1 MKCPKCHADNP
12 EAKQYGADCGTQV
25 PAPLLQ
31 DHPPAITETLQTP
44 IRELPAGSAFAGRLS
59 SAKESWQRG
68 DVMIKTGKILL
79 ALTGLLALAV
89 NASTDQTYAI
99 KAGRLVDGLGAEARA
114 NVVIVVQGNKIAAMG
129 EKAAVPK
136 DAVLVDLSDKTVL
149 PGFIDI
155 HTHIMLDGGDDY
167 GANLYKNSMPFRAIQ
182 AVANVRQV
190 LWNGFTALRD
200 VESEG
205 AMYTDVDVKR
215 AIDKGIVPG
224 PRLWVSTRGLSIAG
238 RYLPADYSWELD
250 LFKGLQMVSG
260 TDECLKAV
268 REQVANGADWIKI
281 YVDWPTFIDKD
292 GGISGLT
299 NFTRDELA
307 VMVNEAHRLKRNVAA
322 HAISRDGIKAA
333 LDAGVDSI
341 EHGCGFD
348 DGLIEQAVRQGTYWC
363 PTLLVFEQKPSPSV
377 MQMLEIEYK
386 ALNKAI
392 KKGLKIVLGTDSGC
406 FPWSVNQAKEFEY
419 LVRKAGF
426 SPMDAIKAGTSVAAE
441 LLGQSA
447 SIGHL
452 APGMLADIVAV
463 PGDPLKDITALQ
475 RVMFVMK
482 DGQIFRQDK

>member
-1 MKCPKCHADNP
+1 M
-12 EAKQYGADCGTQV
+12 
-25 PAPLLQ
+25 
-31 DHPPAITETLQTP
+31 
-44 IRELPAGSAFAGRLS
+44 S
-59 SAKESWQRG
+59 
-68 DVMIKTGKILL
+68 KTGKCFLILG
-79 ALTGLLALAV
+79 GLLILAIV
-89 NASTDQTYAI
+89 ASADQTYVI
-99 KAGRLVDGLGAEARA
+99 KAGRLIDGQSAEIRRNVD
-114 NVVIVVQGNKIAAMG
+114 IIVQGNKITALGENAAIL
-129 EKAAVPK
+129 K
-136 DAVLVDLSDKTVL
+136 DAVLIDLSDKTVL
-149 PGFIDI
+149 PGFIDV

-182 AVANVRQV
+182 AVANVRRV

-215 AIDKGIVPG
+215 AIDGGIVPG

-238 RYLPADYSWELD
+238 RYEPADYSWELD

-268 REQVANGADWIKI
+268 REQVAHGADWIKI

-348 DGLIEQAVRQGTYWC
+348 DGLIEQAVRQGVYWC
-363 PTLLVFEQKPSPSV
+363 PTLLVFEQKTSPSLT
-377 MQMLEIEYK
+377 QMLEIEYK
-386 ALNKAI
+386 ALNKAF
-392 KKGLKIVLGTDSGC
+392 KKGLKIALGTDSGC
-406 FPWSVNQAKEFEY
+406 FPWTVNQAKEFEY
-419 LVRKAGF
+419 LVKKAGVA
-426 SPMDAIKAGTSVAAE
+426 PMDAIKAGTSVAAE

-463 PGDPLKDITALQ
+463 PGDPLHDITVLQ

-482 DGQIFRQDK
+482 DGQIFRHDK

>member
-1 MKCPKCHADNP
+1 M
-12 EAKQYGADCGTQV
+12 
-25 PAPLLQ
+25 
-31 DHPPAITETLQTP
+31 
-44 IRELPAGSAFAGRLS
+44 S
-59 SAKESWQRG
+59 
-68 DVMIKTGKILL
+68 KTGKCRLILGGLFLL
-79 ALTGLLALAV
+79 AIV
-89 NASTDQTYAI
+89 ASADQTYVI
-99 KAGRLVDGLGAEARA
+99 KVGRLIDGQSAEMRR
-114 NVVIVVQGNKIAAMG
+114 NVNINIQGNKITALGENAAI
-129 EKAAVPK
+129 PK
-136 DAVLVDLSDKTVL
+136 DAVIVDLSDKTVL
-149 PGFIDI
+149 PGFIDV

-215 AIDKGIVPG
+215 AIDGGIVPG

-238 RYLPADYSWELD
+238 RYGPADYSWELD

-299 NFTRDELA
+299 NFTHDELA

-322 HAISRDGIKAA
+322 HAVSRDGIKAA

-341 EHGCGFD
+341 EHGSGFD
-348 DGLIEQAVRQGTYWC
+348 DGLIEQAVRQGVYWC
-363 PTLLVFEQKPSPSV
+363 PTLLVLEQKTSPSV
-377 MQMLEIEYK
+377 RQELEIEYK
-386 ALNKAI
+386 ALNKAL

-419 LVRKAGF
+419 LVKKAGF
-426 SPMDAIKAGTSVAAE
+426 SHMAAIKAGTSVAAE

-463 PGDPLKDITALQ
+463 PGDPLQDITALQ

-482 DGQIFRQDK
+482 DGQIFRHDK

>member
-1 MKCPKCHADNP
+1 MMK
-12 EAKQYGADCGTQV
+12 
-25 PAPLLQ
+25 
-31 DHPPAITETLQTP
+31 
-44 IRELPAGSAFAGRLS
+44 
-59 SAKESWQRG
+59 
-68 DVMIKTGKILL
+68 KTGKCLL
-79 ALTGLLALAV
+79 IVAGLFFVAIFAAADQIYAL
-89 NASTDQTYAI
+89 
-99 KAGRLVDGLGAEARA
+99 KAGRLIDGQNAEVRRD
-114 NVVIVVQGNKIAAMG
+114 VIIVIQGNEITAIG

-155 HTHIMLDGGDDY
+155 HTHIMVDGGDDY

-200 VESEG
+200 MESEG

-215 AIDKGIVPG
+215 AIDGGIVPG

-238 RYLPADYSWELD
+238 RYVPADYSWELD

-299 NFTRDELA
+299 NFNREELT

-322 HAISRDGIKAA
+322 HAISRDGIRAA

-348 DGLIEQAVRQGTYWC
+348 DGLIEQAVRQGVYWC

-386 ALNKAI
+386 ALNKAL

-419 LVRKAGF
+419 LVKKAGF
-426 SPMDAIKAGTSVAAE
+426 SNMDAIKAGTSVAAE
-441 LLGQSA
+441 LLSQSA

-463 PGDPLKDITALQ
+463 RGDPMQDITALQ
-475 RVMFVMK
+475 RAMFVMK
-482 DGQIFRQDK
+482 DGQIFRHDK

>member
-1 MKCPKCHADNP
+1 M
-12 EAKQYGADCGTQV
+12 
-25 PAPLLQ
+25 
-31 DHPPAITETLQTP
+31 
-44 IRELPAGSAFAGRLS
+44 S
-59 SAKESWQRG
+59 
-68 DVMIKTGKILL
+68 KTGKCFSILGWLFIL
-79 ALTGLLALAV
+79 AIV
-89 NASTDQTYAI
+89 ASADQTYVI
-99 KAGRLVDGLGAEARA
+99 KAGRLIDGQSAEMRR
-114 NVVIVVQGNKIAAMG
+114 NVNIIIQGNKISALG
-129 EKAAVPK
+129 ENAAVPK
-136 DAVLVDLSDKTVL
+136 DAVLIDLSDKTVL
-149 PGFIDI
+149 PGFIDV

-182 AVANVRQV
+182 AVANVRRV

-215 AIDKGIVPG
+215 AIDGGIVPG

-238 RYLPADYSWELD
+238 RYGPTDFSWELD

-260 TDECLKAV
+260 ADECLKAV

-299 NFTRDELA
+299 NFTPDELT

-322 HAISRDGIKAA
+322 HAVSRDGIKAA

-341 EHGCGFD
+341 EHGSGFD
-348 DGLIEQAVRQGTYWC
+348 DGLIEQAVRQGVYWC
-363 PTLLVFEQKPSPSV
+363 PTLLVLEQKTSPSTR
-377 MQMLEIEYK
+377 QELEIEYK
-386 ALNKAI
+386 ALNKAL
-392 KKGLKIVLGTDSGC
+392 KKGLKIALGTDSGC

-419 LVRKAGF
+419 LVKKAGF
-426 SPMDAIKAGTSVAAE
+426 TPMEAIKAGTSVAAE

-463 PGDPLKDITALQ
+463 PGDPLQDITALQ

-482 DGQIFRQDK
+482 DGQIFRHDK

>member
-1 MKCPKCHADNP
+1 MK
-12 EAKQYGADCGTQV
+12 
-25 PAPLLQ
+25 
-31 DHPPAITETLQTP
+31 
-44 IRELPAGSAFAGRLS
+44 
-59 SAKESWQRG
+59 
-68 DVMIKTGKILL
+68 KTGKCLL
-79 ALTGLLALAV
+79 IVWCLLFLAV
-89 NASTDQTYAI
+89 FATADQVYAL
-99 KAGRLVDGLGAEARA
+99 KAGRLIDGQNTEARRD
-114 NVVIVVQGNKIAAMG
+114 VIIVIQGNKITAIG

-136 DAVLVDLSDKTVL
+136 DAALVDLGDKTVL
-149 PGFIDI
+149 PGFIDV

-182 AVANVRQV
+182 AVANVRRV

-215 AIDKGIVPG
+215 AIDGGIVPG

-238 RYLPADYSWELD
+238 RYGPVDYSWELD

-260 TDECLKAV
+260 IDECLKAV

-281 YVDWPTFIDKD
+281 YVDWPTYIDKD

-341 EHGCGFD
+341 EHGSGFD
-348 DGLIEQAVRQGTYWC
+348 DRLIEQAVRQGVYWC
-363 PTLLVFEQKPSPSV
+363 PTLLVLEQKTSPSAR
-377 MQMLEIEYK
+377 QELEIEYK
-386 ALNKAI
+386 ALNKAL

-419 LVRKAGF
+419 LVKKAGF
-426 SPMDAIKAGTSVAAE
+426 SHMDAIKAGTSVAAE

-463 PGDPLKDITALQ
+463 PGDPLQDITALQ

-482 DGQIFRQDK
+482 DGQIFRHDK

>member
-1 MKCPKCHADNP
+1 MKKAG
-12 EAKQYGADCGTQV
+12 KY
-25 PAPLLQ
+25 LL
-31 DHPPAITETLQTP
+31 IVWSL
-44 IRELPAGSAFAGRLS
+44 FF
-59 SAKESWQRG
+59 
-68 DVMIKTGKILL
+68 
-79 ALTGLLALAV
+79 LAV
-89 NASTDQTYAI
+89 IATADQIYAL
-99 KAGRLVDGLGAEARA
+99 KAGRLIDGQNTEVRRD
-114 NVVIVVQGNKIAAMG
+114 VIIVIQGNKITAIG

-149 PGFIDI
+149 PGFIDV

-200 VESEG
+200 MESEG

-215 AIDKGIVPG
+215 AIDGGTVPG

-238 RYLPADYSWELD
+238 RYVPADYSWELD

-299 NFTRDELA
+299 NFTRDELT

-348 DGLIEQAVRQGTYWC
+348 DGLIEQAVRQGVCWC

-386 ALNKAI
+386 ALNKAL
-392 KKGLKIVLGTDSGC
+392 KMGLKIVLGTDSGC

-419 LVRKAGF
+419 LVKKAGF
-426 SPMDAIKAGTSVAAE
+426 SHMDAIKAGTSVAAE

-463 PGDPLKDITALQ
+463 PGDPLQDITALQ

-482 DGQIFRQDK
+482 DGQIFRHDK